1 MNMQTITSC
10 LVGAIALLSIP
21 SCASGS
27 WREGFSGSDRLY
39 LVGEGH
45 AREDLPQVQRIAMAR
60 EAALIDALSHW
71 PRHCGAVT
79 GDDGIATYRVENQ
92 KLRLFECEGTTC
104 RARIVIERS
113 GLREKCKS

>member
-10 LVGAIALLSIP
+10 VVGAFALLAIT
-21 SCASGS
+21 SCASGT

-45 AREDLPQVQRIAMAR
+45 AREDLPQVQRTAMAR
-60 EAALIDALSHW
+60 EAALMDAMSHW
-71 PRHCGAVT
+71 PRHCGALSNDEGT
-79 GDDGIATYRVENQ
+79 ASFRVENQ
-92 KLRLFECEGTTC
+92 KQRLVECEGTTC

-113 GLREKCKS
+113 GLKEKCQS